1 MLIDTII
8 VPAVYAAQQSQ
19 AEKPIDIVTQ
29 TGSHLTL
36 DTDRI
41 VIAPEYKV
49 SAVVREGG
57 VTFHGPIDYTIL
69 IVNKKTFGT
78 FATLFSFR
86 IANSLV
92 YRGYSARGVSAA
104 TNNRPQLTYYC

>member
-49 SAVVREGG
+49 SAVVGEGEDR

-69 IVNKKTFGT
+69 MVNKKTFGR
-78 FATLFSFR
+78 FVTLFSFL

-104 TNNRPQLTYYC
+104 TNNRP